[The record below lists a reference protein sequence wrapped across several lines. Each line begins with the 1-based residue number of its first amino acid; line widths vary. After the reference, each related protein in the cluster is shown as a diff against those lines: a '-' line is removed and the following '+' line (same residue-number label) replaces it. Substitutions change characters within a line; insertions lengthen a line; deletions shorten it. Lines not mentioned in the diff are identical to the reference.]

1 MPEKKTAT
9 KAKTVKKPVAKTVKA
24 VKAPVKAVKAVKV
37 AKPIKEV
44 KAPVKKAPVAL
55 TYIAQ
60 IGKRKNATASVR
72 MFLKGSGVIT
82 VNGQPFEK
90 YFDTSYQKKAV
101 EQPIKQTGIKDM
113 DFTVLAKGGGKN
125 GQAEAARLGI
135 ARALIKFDLGLR
147 PSLKAKGWLT
157 RDPRVKERKKPG
169 LKKARRAPQWSK
181 R

>member
-1 MPEKKTAT
+1 M
-9 KAKTVKKPVAKTVKA
+9 
-24 VKAPVKAVKAVKV
+24 
-37 AKPIKEV
+37 
-44 KAPVKKAPVAL
+44 
-55 TYIAQ
+55 
-60 IGKRKNATASVR
+60 
-72 MFLKGSGVIT
+72 IT